1 MQMQMS
7 MKAIRVNMNMKQKEA
22 ADAIGVSVSTLKNW
36 EAGKSF
42 PNQPMIDR
50 ICEVY
55 GVPYDFIKFF

>member
-1 MQMQMS
+1 MKVQMS
-7 MKAIRVNMNMKQKEA
+7 MKAIRVNKNMKQREA

-42 PNQPMIDR
+42 PNQPMIDK

>member
-1 MQMQMS
+1 MMQMS
-7 MKAIRVNMNMKQKEA
+7 MKAIRVNKNLKQKEA

-42 PNQPMIDR
+42 PTQPMIDR

>member
-1 MQMQMS
+1 MHMQMS
-7 MKAIRVNMNMKQKEA
+7 MKAIRVNKNLKQKEA

-42 PNQPMIDR
+42 PTQPMIDK

>member
-1 MQMQMS
+1 MQMS
-7 MKAIRVNMNMKQKEA
+7 MKAIRVNKNMKQKEA

-42 PNQPMIDR
+42 PTQPMIDR